1 LTSVNIPEVLVYI
14 IQNAHLQN
22 CLLAWIPFLPVI
34 SIVRTP
40 QRHFLLWR
48 PDDHM
53 TVQSLKIE
61 SETDIMLPP
70 YLRLLIRLP
79 YITHKQF
86 QMRLAAATSHPCC
99 SPQHLNSHCPPHF
112 PPLTTATSSKTLTT
126 FHQQSL
132 FFFIEPFTERKI
144 STNSIMKLPQKSKA
158 T

>member
-1 LTSVNIPEVLVYI
+1 VLVYI

-99 SPQHLNSHCPPHF
+99 SPQHDLNSHCP
-112 PPLTTATSSKTLTT
+112 ATT
-126 FHQQSL
+126 FSSSYHGYILQNHNNFSPTISL
-132 FFFIEPFTERKI
+132 LFHRTFYRT
-144 STNSIMKLPQKSKA
+144 
-158 T
+158 